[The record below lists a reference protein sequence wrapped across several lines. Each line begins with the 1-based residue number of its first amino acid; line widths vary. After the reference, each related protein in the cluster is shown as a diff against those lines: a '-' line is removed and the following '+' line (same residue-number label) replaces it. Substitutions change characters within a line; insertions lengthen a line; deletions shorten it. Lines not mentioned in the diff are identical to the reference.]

1 MFYSVQWH
9 PCQLTQTSTL
19 VFMLLDKGSLD
30 WDGGWDVLPF
40 LLKQIHARV
49 HSSFPKDCLD
59 SQLSWLGCC
68 VEQFGLKVMGG
79 SAYTVFCVL
88 RDRL

>member
-1 MFYSVQWH
+1 MFYNVQWR

-19 VFMLLDKGSLD
+19 VFMLLG
-30 WDGGWDVLPF
+30 WDGGWDLLPF

-59 SQLSWLGCC
+59 SHLSWLGFC
-68 VEQFGLKVMGG
+68 VEQFGLKVMGSLLAPCSV
-79 SAYTVFCVL
+79 SAMTDC
-88 RDRL
+88 D